1 MSTILNIFLK
11 KVNRTV
17 GPLRKFHLILPRHSL
32 VTIYKTFITPHVDY
46 GDVIYNRA
54 FNESFSHAMIPSNI
68 MLQKQLQGKLFPELG
83 LEILKSTRWF
93 RKLYLFHKI
102 FHSKLPNNSKIL
114 FFNVKTSFLKNS
126 FFSAVITE
134 CNNLDISIGTPTFYI
149 SIGTHDN
156 DVMSKNCD
164 VIAIFLIYG

>member
-1 MSTILNIFLK
+1 MILGSDLTYEHHIKYFLK

-46 GDVIYNRA
+46 GDVIYDRA
-54 FNESFSHAMIPSNI
+54 FNGSFSDAMIPSNI

-102 FHSKLPNNSKIL
+102 FHSKLPNNSKII
-114 FFNVKTSFLKNS
+114 FFNVKTSFLK
-126 FFSAVITE
+126 
-134 CNNLDISIGTPTFYI
+134 
-149 SIGTHDN
+149 
-156 DVMSKNCD
+156 K
-164 VIAIFLIYG
+164 FLFLSSYNRM